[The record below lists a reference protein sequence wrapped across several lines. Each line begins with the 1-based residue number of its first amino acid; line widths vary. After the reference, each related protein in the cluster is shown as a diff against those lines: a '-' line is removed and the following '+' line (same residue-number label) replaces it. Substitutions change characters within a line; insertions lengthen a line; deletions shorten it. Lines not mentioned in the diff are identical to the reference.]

1 MSGLIPSDGKEWALL
16 VVGFIAA
23 YYVVGHRRTT
33 GKSIP
38 GTAM

>member
-1 MSGLIPSDGKEWALL
+1 MGGFVPGEPKEWALL
-16 VVGFIAA
+16 LVGFVAA